1 MQTSDSQ
8 VSVSNREELQ
18 TPPPSPRSQKRWWL
32 LLMLLVGA
40 GGVGLG
46 RGLTPASQATAPV
59 AAKPQPP
66 RPIETIALTSGTAT
80 RSTSMLG
87 QVEASENATIRTRTS
102 GVVQQVLVQPGDR
115 ITPGMVLAI
124 LDDTDQRLAVA
135 EARARLA
142 QARSELARLEVG
154 TRQEIIAQRQAEV
167 RAAQAREQE
176 AQDNS
181 ERTRSLVNT
190 GALSRREL
198 VEAESRTDAA
208 RGERMQAQAE
218 LAEAT
223 AGPTREEIDAQRANV
238 AAAES
243 ALNQAELA
251 LQRTRIRA
259 VSSGVIQTRQVSS
272 GDLVESGD
280 EIATKVNGTQLDV
293 FLEVPE
299 SLSGSVRA
307 GMPVELTARALPN
320 WRDRTTLTGI
330 VPSADTA
337 SRRQRVRVRLSN
349 PPANLLPGMAVQAQ
363 LQLPSDTPSFVVP
376 RDALTRRENRWLVF
390 TVADGKAR
398 QLEVELV
405 ADMGEKMA
413 IANPQLSQGQAI
425 VVRGGDGLKDGAV
438 VSRKS

>member
-8 VSVSNREELQ
+8 VSVPDRDEELQ
-18 TPPPSPRSQKRWWL
+18 TPPPSPRFRKRWL
-32 LLMLLVGA
+32 LLLILLIGV
-40 GGVGLG
+40 GGVGWRVLA
-46 RGLTPASQATAPV
+46 PASQATAPT

-66 RPIETIALTSGTAT
+66 RPVETIILTPGTAT
-80 RSTSMLG
+80 RSSRILG
-87 QVEASENATIRTRTS
+87 QVEASESATVRTRTS
-102 GVVQQVLVQPGDR
+102 GVVQQILVQPGDR
-115 ITPGMVLAI
+115 VNPGTVIAI
-124 LDDTDQRLAVA
+124 LDDADQRLAVA

-167 RAAQAREQE
+167 QAAQAREQE
-176 AQDNS
+176 NQDNS
-181 ERTRSLVNT
+181 ERTRSLVDT
-190 GALSRREL
+190 GALSRRAL

-238 AAAES
+238 AAAQS
-243 ALNQAELA
+243 TLNQAQLA
-251 LQRTRIRA
+251 WQRTRIKA
-259 VSSGVIQTRQVSS
+259 LASGVVQTRRVSS

-280 EIATKVNGTQLDV
+280 EIATKVNGNQLDV

-307 GMPVELTARALPN
+307 GMPVTLAARALPN
-320 WRDRTTLTGI
+320 WHGRATLTGI
-330 VPSADTA
+330 VPSADAA
-337 SRRQRVRVRLSN
+337 SRQQRVRVRLSN
-349 PPANLLPGMAVQAQ
+349 PPANLLPGMAVQAE

-376 RDALTRRENRWLVF
+376 RDALTRREDRWLVF
-390 TVADGKAR
+390 AVADGRAR

-413 IANPQLSQGQAI
+413 IANPQLRPGQAI
-425 VVRGGDGLKDGAV
+425 VVRGGDGLRDQAAV
-438 VSRKS
+438 KVDS